1 MDPQI
6 VDRIYES
13 SFLPELWPGVLG
25 ELAGIAQARTGF
37 LFISNGSIH
46 DWASSTDIGIE
57 TVKPLVESGW
67 IARCERFRRFLS
79 ARHSG
84 FLSDS
89 DLYTEEEMKADPFYR
104 DMLYPRGLGWA
115 VATSVPLPT
124 GDCFSISLE
133 REHSLGPADTSTVH
147 ELDLLR
153 PHLARSALMFARLQ
167 LERAHAASQTLA
179 AIGLPALVMTE
190 DGRVLAANHLIEKM
204 AGQVQWLAHGRFGLK
219 DRQADKLLRE
229 AITKSSSEKA
239 AGVRSFPVRGVDAQ
253 HTLVA
258 HVIPIRLSARD
269 IFSRC
274 AVALVLT
281 PVAAPQAPQVEL
293 VQSLFDLTPAE
304 ARVARGLASGTT
316 VDGIASAGGVSANTV
331 RTHVRAVLA
340 KTGCTRQTEVVALLT
355 GIWSPQRTDE
365 TPGGHP
371 VHRSQ

>member
-13 SFLPELWPGVLG
+13 SFVPELWPGILG
-25 ELAGIAQARTGF
+25 ELTGIAQARAGF

-46 DWASSTDIGIE
+46 DWASSTDIGAE
-57 TVKPLVESGW
+57 TMKPLVESGW
-67 IARCERFRRFLS
+67 VARSERFRRLLS

-89 DLYTEEEMKADPFYR
+89 DIYTEKEMETDPFYR
-104 DMLYPRGLGWA
+104 DLLYPRGLGWA
-115 VATSVPLPT
+115 VATAVPLPT
-124 GDCFSISLE
+124 GDCFSINLE
-133 REHSLGPADTSTVH
+133 RERSRGPVEASAIQK
-147 ELDLLR
+147 LDMLR

-167 LERAHAASQTLA
+167 LERARAASQTLA

-204 AGQVQWLAHGRFGLK
+204 AGHVHWLAHGRFGLK
-219 DRQADKLLRE
+219 DRRADKLLRD
-229 AITKSSSEKA
+229 AIAKGSSEKA
-239 AGVRSFPVRGVDAQ
+239 AGVRSFAVRHADAED
-253 HTLVA
+253 TLIA

-274 AVALVLT
+274 ATALVLT
-281 PVAAPQAPQVEL
+281 PVTAPQTPQVEL

-304 ARVARGLASGTT
+304 ARVARDLASGTT
-316 VDGIASAGGVSANTV
+316 VDGIASAGGVSANTI
-331 RTHVRAVLA
+331 RTHVRAVLT

-355 GIWSPQRTDE
+355 GIWSPRQTGE
-365 TPGGHP
+365 T
-371 VHRSQ
+371 